1 MIIIFILLILFAIV
15 LLFKKEQ
22 YFNGYDSFTNKNN
35 EKNVVLIGDS
45 MLNNSAYVSQGES
58 VPDLLSKKL
67 VGNAT
72 VYNFAKDGS
81 TIADCYSQL
90 NKLSFDSNT
99 TIFVSC
105 GGNNILNSRDQNLNI
120 TNLFSEYSQLLK
132 SIKARLPN
140 ADLYVLNLYMP
151 ANGHYTS
158 YKPMIDQWNKFL
170 DDNASSLGYKVLKT
184 NDLLVAEDDF
194 VYGVEPSFKGGK
206 KLASEM
212 FDYTL

>member
-1 MIIIFILLILFAIV
+1 MIIIFVLLILFAIV
-15 LLFKKEQ
+15 LLFKR
-22 YFNGYDSFTNKNN
+22 NTDLNSYDFFTNKNN
-35 EKNVVLIGDS
+35 SKSVVLIGDS
-45 MLNNSAYVSQGES
+45 MLNNSAYVSHGES

-72 VYNFAKDGS
+72 VYNFAKDGA

-105 GGNNILNSRDQNLNI
+105 GGNNILNSRNQSLDI
-120 TNLFSEYSQLLK
+120 TNLFAEYSQLLK
-132 SIKARLPN
+132 SIKTCLPN

-158 YKPMIDQWNKFL
+158 YKQMIDQWNKL
-170 DDNASSLGYKVLKT
+170 IDDNASSFGYKVLKT
-184 NDLLVAEDDF
+184 TDLLVAEEDF

-206 KLASEM
+206 KLVSEL
-212 FDYTL
+212 YSVIN

>member
-1 MIIIFILLILFAIV
+1 MIIIFVLLILFAIV
-15 LLFKKEQ
+15 LLFQKET
-22 YFNGYDSFTNKNN
+22 YFIDYDSFTNKNN
-35 EKNVVLIGDS
+35 SKSVVLIGDS

-72 VYNFAKDGS
+72 VYNFAKDGA

-105 GGNNILNSRDQNLNI
+105 GGNNILNNRDQSLEL
-120 TNLFSEYSQLLK
+120 TNLFAEYTQLLK
-132 SIKARLPN
+132 SIKTRLPN
-140 ADLYVLNLYMP
+140 ANLYVLNLYMP

-170 DDNASSLGYKVLKT
+170 DDNISSIGYKVLKT
-184 NDLLVAEDDF
+184 SDLLVAEEDF
-194 VYGVEPSFKGGK
+194 IYGIEPSFKGGK
-206 KLASEM
+206 KLASKM

>member
-72 VYNFAKDGS
+72 VYNFAKDGA

-120 TNLFSEYSQLLK
+120 TNLFAEYSQLLK

-140 ADLYVLNLYMP
+140 ANLYVLNLYMP

-158 YKPMIDQWNKFL
+158 YKPMIDQWNKLL
-170 DDNASSLGYKVLKT
+170 DDNSSSLGYKVLKT
-184 NDLLVAEDDF
+184 SNLLVAEEDF

-206 KLASEM
+206 KMVSEM

>member
-15 LLFKKEQ
+15 LLFKKEA
-22 YFNGYDSFTNKNN
+22 YFNNYDSFTNKNN
-35 EKNVVLIGDS
+35 SKSVVLIGDS

-72 VYNFAKDGS
+72 VYNFAKDGA

-105 GGNNILNSRDQNLNI
+105 GGNNILNNRDQSLEL
-120 TNLFSEYSQLLK
+120 TNLFAEYTQLLK
-132 SIKARLPN
+132 SIKTRLPN
-140 ADLYVLNLYMP
+140 ANLYVLNLYMP
-151 ANGHYTS
+151 ANGHYIS

-170 DDNASSLGYKVLKT
+170 DDNISSIGYKVLKT
-184 NDLLVAEDDF
+184 SDLLVAEEDF
-194 VYGVEPSFKGGK
+194 IYGIEPSFKGGK
-206 KLASEM
+206 KLASKM

>member
-15 LLFKKEQ
+15 LLFKRDTDLNSYE
-22 YFNGYDSFTNKNN
+22 FFTNKNN

-45 MLNNSAYVSQGES
+45 MLNNSNYVSHGES
-58 VPDLLSKKL
+58 VPDILSKKL

-72 VYNFAKDGS
+72 VYNFAKDGA

-90 NKLSFDSNT
+90 NKLSFDSDT

-105 GGNNILNSRDQNLNI
+105 GGNNILNSRNQSLDI
-120 TNLFSEYSQLLK
+120 TNLFAEYSQLLK

-158 YKPMIDQWNKFL
+158 YKSTIDQWNKLL
-170 DDNASSLGYKVLKT
+170 DDNASSLGYKVLKIS
-184 NDLLVAEDDF
+184 DLLVAEEDF
-194 VYGVEPSFKGGK
+194 IYGVEPSFKGGK
-206 KLASEM
+206 KLVSEL
-212 FDYTL
+212 YSIIN